1 MKLPCKIVE
10 DMLPIYYDGVC
21 SEESAMLIEEH
32 LKNCTQCSRLLTDL
46 HTEIEISENQV
57 DDLKPLE
64 QIQKKWKKS
73 KRVYLRTGICVT
85 LAVLVLV
92 MTVFFGIWYFSL
104 GKYWYQLTEDMDR
117 IDKEDRFITSS
128 DYMTEKNGYRFD
140 VSLPIVLSNSGFVRV
155 MDDEGLVLFLYP
167 EAGGSYSFWFYITD
181 EDNEAY
187 SVYLKSDLTPDFDNH
202 PFPVRSELEKQRV
215 TRLIIDRKEDVISI
229 LDAVQS
235 LWGIDLL
242 KYAP

>member
-46 HTEIEISENQV
+46 HTEIEISEKPV
-57 DDLKPLE
+57 DDLKPLVR
-64 QIQKKWKKS
+64 IQKKWKKS

-92 MTVFFGIWYFSL
+92 MTVFSGIWYFSL
-104 GKYWYQLTEDMDR
+104 GKYWYQLTEVMDP
-117 IDKEDRFITSS
+117 IDKEDHIATSS
-128 DYMTEKNGYRFD
+128 DYVAEQNGYRFD
-140 VSLPIVLSNSGFVRV
+140 VSLPVILSNSGFVRV
-155 MDDEGLVLFLYP
+155 MDDEGLVLFFYP
-167 EAGGSYSFWFYITD
+167 ETGGSYSFWFYITD

-187 SVYLKSDLTPDFDNH
+187 SVYLKSDMTPDFDNH

>member
-46 HTEIEISENQV
+46 QTEIEISEKPV
-57 DDLKPLE
+57 DDLKPLVR
-64 QIQKKWKKS
+64 IQKKWKKS

-92 MTVFFGIWYFSL
+92 MTVFSGIWYFSL
-104 GKYWYQLTEDMDR
+104 GKYWYQLTEVMDP
-117 IDKEDRFITSS
+117 IGKEDHIATSS
-128 DYMTEKNGYRFD
+128 DYVAEQNGYRFD
-140 VSLPIVLSNSGFVRV
+140 VSLPVILSNSGFVRV
-155 MDDEGLVLFLYP
+155 MDDEGLVLFFYP
-167 EAGGSYSFWFYITD
+167 ETGGSYSFWFYITD

-187 SVYLKSDLTPDFDNH
+187 SVYLKSDMTPDFDNH
-202 PFPVRSELEKQRV
+202 PFPVRTELEKQRV

-229 LDAVQS
+229 LDAVRS

>member
-1 MKLPCKIVE
+1 MNLPCKIVE

-21 SEESAMLIEEH
+21 SDESAKLIEKH
-32 LKNCTQCSRLLTDL
+32 LENCPQCSRLLSDL
-46 HTEIEISENQV
+46 HTEIEISEKPV
-57 DDLKPLE
+57 DDLKPLVR
-64 QIQKKWKKS
+64 IQKKWKKS

-92 MTVFFGIWYFSL
+92 MTVFSGIWYFSL
-104 GKYWYQLTEDMDR
+104 GKYWYQLTEVMDP
-117 IDKEDRFITSS
+117 IGKEDHIATSS
-128 DYMTEKNGYRFD
+128 DYVAEQNGYRFD

-167 EAGGSYSFWFYITD
+167 EAGGSYSFWLYITD

-202 PFPVRSELEKQRV
+202 PFPVRSELEKQRI
-215 TRLIIDRKEDVISI
+215 TQLLIDREEDVLSI
-229 LDAVQS
+229 LDAVQR

>member
-1 MKLPCKIVE
+1 MNLPCKIVE

-21 SEESAMLIEEH
+21 SDESAKLIEKH
-32 LKNCTQCSRLLTDL
+32 LENCPQCSRLLSDL
-46 HTEIEISENQV
+46 HTEIEISEKPV
-57 DDLKPLE
+57 DDLKPLVR
-64 QIQKKWKKS
+64 IQKKWKKS

-92 MTVFFGIWYFSL
+92 MTVFSGIWYFSL
-104 GKYWYQLTEDMDR
+104 GKYWYRLTEDMDR

-167 EAGGSYSFWFYITD
+167 EAGGSYSFWLYITD

-202 PFPVRSELEKQRV
+202 PFPVRSELEKQRI
-215 TRLIIDRKEDVISI
+215 TQLLIDRKEDVLSI

-235 LWGIDLL
+235 FWGIDLL

>member
-1 MKLPCKIVE
+1 MNLPCKIVE

-21 SEESAMLIEEH
+21 SDESAKLIEKH
-32 LKNCTQCSRLLTDL
+32 LENCPQCSRLLSDL
-46 HTEIEISENQV
+46 HTEIEISERSV

-64 QIQKKWKKS
+64 EIQKKWKKS

-92 MTVFFGIWYFSL
+92 MTVFSGIWYFSL

-117 IDKEDRFITSS
+117 IDNEDRFITSS

-140 VSLPIVLSNSGFVRV
+140 VSLPVILSNSGFVRV

-167 EAGGSYSFWFYITD
+167 EAGGSYSFWLYITD

-202 PFPVRSELEKQRV
+202 PFPVRSELEKQRI
-215 TRLIIDRKEDVISI
+215 TQLLIDRKEDVLSI

-235 LWGIDLL
+235 FWGIDLL

>member
-1 MKLPCKIVE
+1 MNLPCKIVE

-21 SEESAMLIEEH
+21 SDESAKLIEKH
-32 LKNCTQCSRLLTDL
+32 LENCPQCSRLLLDL
-46 HTEIEISENQV
+46 HTEIEISEKSV

-64 QIQKKWKKS
+64 EIQKKWKKS

-92 MTVFFGIWYFSL
+92 MTVFSGIWYFSL
-104 GKYWYQLTEDMDR
+104 GKYWYRLTEDMDR

-167 EAGGSYSFWFYITD
+167 EAGGSYSFWLYITD
-181 EDNEAY
+181 ENNEAY

-202 PFPVRSELEKQRV
+202 PFPVRSELEKQRI
-215 TRLIIDRKEDVISI
+215 TQLLIDRKEDVLSI
-229 LDAVQS
+229 LGAVQD

>member
-1 MKLPCKIVE
+1 MNLPCKIVE

-21 SEESAMLIEEH
+21 SEESTMLIEEH
-32 LKNCTQCSRLLTDL
+32 LKNCTQCSRLLSDL
-46 HTEIEISENQV
+46 NTEIEISEKPV
-57 DDLKPLE
+57 DDLKPLVR
-64 QIQKKWKKS
+64 IQKKWKKS

-92 MTVFFGIWYFSL
+92 MTVFSGIWYFSL
-104 GKYWYQLTEDMDR
+104 GKYWYRLTEDMDR

-167 EAGGSYSFWFYITD
+167 EAGGSYSFWLYITD
-181 EDNEAY
+181 ENNEAY

-202 PFPVRSELEKQRV
+202 PFPVRSELEKQRI
-215 TRLIIDRKEDVISI
+215 TQLLIDRKEDVLSI

-235 LWGIDLL
+235 FWGIDLL

>member
-32 LKNCTQCSRLLTDL
+32 LKNCTQCSRMLTDL
-46 HTEIEISENQV
+46 HTEIEISEKPV
-57 DDLKPLE
+57 DDLKPLVR
-64 QIQKKWKKS
+64 IQKKWKKS

-92 MTVFFGIWYFSL
+92 MTVFSGIWYFSL
-104 GKYWYQLTEDMDR
+104 GKYWYQLTEVMDP
-117 IDKEDRFITSS
+117 IGKEDHIATSS
-128 DYMTEKNGYRFD
+128 DYVAEQNGYRFD
-140 VSLPIVLSNSGFVRV
+140 VSLPVILSNSGFVRV
-155 MDDEGLVLFLYP
+155 MDDEGLVLFFYP
-167 EAGGSYSFWFYITD
+167 ETGGSYSFWFYITD

-187 SVYLKSDLTPDFDNH
+187 SVYLKSDMTPDFDNH

>member
-1 MKLPCKIVE
+1 MNLPCKIVE

-21 SEESAMLIEEH
+21 SDESAKLIEKH
-32 LKNCTQCSRLLTDL
+32 LENCPQCSRLLSDL
-46 HTEIEISENQV
+46 NTEIEIGEKSV

-64 QIQKKWKKS
+64 EIQKKWKKS

-92 MTVFFGIWYFSL
+92 MTVFSGIWYFSL
-104 GKYWYQLTEDMDR
+104 GKYWYRLTEDMDR

-128 DYMTEKNGYRFD
+128 DYVTEKNGYRFD
-140 VSLPIVLSNSGFVRV
+140 VSMPIVLSNSGFVRV
-155 MDDEGLVLFLYP
+155 MDDEGLVLFFYP
-167 EAGGSYSFWFYITD
+167 ETGGSYSFWLYITD
-181 EDNEAY
+181 EDNEGY
-187 SVYLKSDLTPDFDNH
+187 SVYLKSDMTPDFDNH

-215 TRLIIDRKEDVISI
+215 TQLLIDRKEDVISI
-229 LDAVQS
+229 LDTVQD